1 MVNKSNQSGRTMI
14 EVIGVLAII
23 GAVASGIAHL
33 ISTMHDR
40 FLLSRIVQQARDLQK
55 VVNNRY
61 AADGDY
67 SEAKNS
73 TLVSE
78 RAAPQDMID
87 GDELRHAYRGDV
99 TVSGTHDTFKIS
111 FEGLSNTVCM
121 ELATL
126 NWQIGNDSDLI
137 SCQINDDL
145 YQWPL
150 ASGSD
155 TKVLPLSMADAL
167 LSCTNL
173 TSLDDDGNEITRLDN
188 DNTVTWEFK

>member
-1 MVNKSNQSGRTMI
+1 MTIKNDQSGRTMI
-14 EVIGVLAII
+14 EVIGMLAIV
-23 GAVASGIAHL
+23 GAVTSGIAHL

-55 VVNNRY
+55 VVSNRFV
-61 AADGDY
+61 ADGDY
-67 SEAKNS
+67 SGAENS
-73 TLVSE
+73 ILVSE

-87 GDELRHAYRGDV
+87 GDSLYHAYRGAV
-99 TVSGTHDTFKIS
+99 TVSGTKDTFKIS
-111 FEGLSNTVCM
+111 FEDLPNVVCM

-126 NWQIGNDSDLI
+126 NWQVGNDSDLI

-150 ASGSD
+150 AAGTDS
-155 TKVLPLSMADAL
+155 KVLPLSMADAL

-173 TSLDDDGNEITRLDN
+173 TSLDDDGNETTRPDN